1 MKEFKEI
8 KTDKVPVAVGPYSQ
22 AIAAGDFVFCSGQIG
37 LDPGTGDLV
46 GSDLS
51 DQTRQALTN
60 LNNVL
65 AAAGLG
71 FKDVVRTDIF
81 LTNMNDFSTVN
92 EIYASF
98 FQSDPKPARQT
109 VCVTSLPKG
118 AKIEISAIAYLGEK

>member
-8 KTDKVPVAVGPYSQ
+8 KTDKAPVAVGPYSQ

-109 VCVTSLPKG
+109 VCHYPKER
-118 AKIEISAIAYLGEK
+118 KSKFRP

>member
-22 AIAAGDFVFCSGQIG
+22 AIAAGDFVFCSVQIG